1 MKESSVKSGIHL
13 LMTIGILFWVE
24 ILVVP
29 SARANDLKG
38 LEEPALQT
46 AIEIWLEDND
56 KDSLPVLAALAAEG
70 NIAARLL
77 LARIE
82 ATNQGPSNFLTGLSR
97 KEKVELFRSNSSK
110 GLFRP
115 TWLSSETKAGNQF
128 ASALLNS
135 TNTAVNIDAIRK
147 LYEIGEIEAAYDLIR
162 EAAGNG
168 TQEQK
173 VELAYF
179 LPDKSELMPYLR
191 ALQNPGAAL
200 TPGHA
205 ALKLSIDSNQ
215 LRGTESDTRIAAY
228 FVEYGYQ
235 TGVQN
240 SDFDQSN
247 HYYSDLASWIDVAPV
262 TAPIAALCRRYCG
275 DNTQECAITAFG
287 LVGGYYKAIK
297 FDSPMQALI
306 EQSRYVTSDRA
317 VGMVLRRVSFVRPAG
332 AAGNFLISDDDLRTK
347 SACLAEAVT
356 EVRAQRN

>member
-1 MKESSVKSGIHL
+1 MNESNVKNGIHL
-13 LMTIGILFWVE
+13 LMTIGVLFWIE
-24 ILVVP
+24 ILVVS

-38 LEEPALQT
+38 SEEPALQA
-46 AIEIWLEDND
+46 AIEIWLQDND
-56 KDSLPVLAALAAEG
+56 EESLPVLAALAAEG

-82 ATNQGPSNFLTGLSR
+82 VTDQGPSNFLNGLSR
-97 KEKVELFRSNSSK
+97 KERVELFRSNSGK

-128 ASALLNS
+128 ASVLLSS

-147 LYEIGEIEAAYDLIR
+147 LYEIGEIEAAYELIR
-162 EAAGNG
+162 EVAGNG
-168 TQEQK
+168 SQQQK
-173 VELAYF
+173 EELARF

-191 ALQNPGAAL
+191 ALQNPDAVL
-200 TPGHA
+200 TPGYA
-205 ALKLSIDSNQ
+205 ALKQSIDSYEVS
-215 LRGTESDTRIAAY
+215 GPEFDTRAAAY

-247 HYYSDLASWIDVAPV
+247 HYYSGLASWIEAAPV
-262 TAPIAALCRRYCG
+262 TTPVATMCQRYCRN
-275 DNTQECAITAFG
+275 DTQECTITAFG
-287 LVGGYYKAIK
+287 LIGGYYKAIK
-297 FDSPMQALI
+297 FDSPMQTLI

-317 VGMVLRRVSFVRPAG
+317 IGMVLRRVSFARPAG
-332 AAGNFLISDDDLRTK
+332 AAGKFLISDDELRTK

>member
-1 MKESSVKSGIHL
+1 MKKSIVKSGIHL

-24 ILVVP
+24 IFVVP
-29 SARANDLKG
+29 TARADDLKG

-46 AIEIWLEDND
+46 AIETWLEDND
-56 KDSLPVLAALAAEG
+56 EDSLPILAALAAEG

-82 ATNQGPSNFLTGLSR
+82 VTDQGPSNFLNGLSR
-97 KEKVELFRSNSSK
+97 KERVELFRSNSGK

-115 TWLSSETKAGNQF
+115 TWLKSEQKAGNQI
-128 ASALLNS
+128 AATLLDS
-135 TNTAVNIDAIRK
+135 TNTVVNLDAIRV
-147 LYEIGEIEAAYDLIR
+147 LYEIGEPEAAYDLIR

-168 TQEQK
+168 SQEQK
-173 VELAYF
+173 EELTHF

-191 ALQNPGAAL
+191 ALQNPVADF

-205 ALKLSIDSNQ
+205 ALQQGIGGSELQGSK
-215 LRGTESDTRIAAY
+215 SDTHAAAY

-240 SDFDQSN
+240 SDFAQSN
-247 HYYSDLASWIDVAPV
+247 HYYGDLASWIEAAPV
-262 TAPIAALCRRYCG
+262 TTPIATLCRRYCR
-275 DNTQECAITAFG
+275 DDTQACAITAFG

-297 FDSPMQALI
+297 FDSPMQTLI

-317 VGMVLRRVSFVRPAG
+317 VGMVLRRVSFARPAG
-332 AAGNFLISDDDLRTK
+332 ASRKLLISDDELRTH